1 MAYVRCDSCGAKA
14 LEIASKCPTC
24 AHPCDVFSASGER
37 MALSRCS
44 GCGIM
49 HRRDRSCHWCADSTR
64 QTWSSSVVTRASL
77 GVGIVAFATIGVLR
91 YGPAAQDV
99 LAQSFATSRQSA
111 APMSAAHALLVPAA
125 FAKEAMPSIASTPSV
140 AVSDSTAVDAAF
152 DADSASMRVASWVP
166 MVARTW
172 VNVRND
178 ASRGGNVVGV
188 INPSSRAMLGESRG
202 GWRQVRSTDVVGW
215 VDPKLFDADTLRHRE

>member
-14 LEIASKCPTC
+14 LEIASSCPTC
-24 AHPCDVFSASGER
+24 AHPFDVFSAAGER
-37 MALSRCS
+37 MAMSRCS

-64 QTWSSSVVTRASL
+64 QSWSHSVVTRATL
-77 GVGIVAFATIGVLR
+77 GVGVVAFATIGVLR
-91 YGPAAQDV
+91 YGTAAQSVVAQSLVTERQAPALMSTAPVSLASTVPVREPTPPIAATPTVGAGEMPAAD
-99 LAQSFATSRQSA
+99 
-111 APMSAAHALLVPAA
+111 AP
-125 FAKEAMPSIASTPSV
+125 FTG
-140 AVSDSTAVDAAF
+140 
-152 DADSASMRVASWVP
+152 DSASMRVASWVP

-178 ASRGGNVVGV
+178 ASRGGNVIGV

-202 GWRQVRSTDVVGW
+202 GWRQVRSPDVEGW
-215 VDPKLFDADTLRHRE
+215 VDPKLFDADTLRHRG

>member
-14 LEIASKCPTC
+14 LEVASTCPTC
-24 AHPCDVFSASGER
+24 AHPFDVFSAGGER
-37 MALSRCS
+37 LALSRCS

-49 HRRDRSCHWCADSTR
+49 HRRDRSCHWCAKPTR
-64 QTWSSSVVTRASL
+64 QTWSSSVVMRATL
-77 GVGIVAFATIGVLR
+77 GVSVVAFATFGVVR
-91 YGPAAQDV
+91 YGSVAQDL
-99 LAQSFATSRQSA
+99 LAQSFTTARPAQAQMIAPSARGASA
-111 APMSAAHALLVPAA
+111 ARASEVR
-125 FAKEAMPSIASTPSV
+125 PSIAETPSV
-140 AVSDSTAVDAAF
+140 VASDSTAVTAAF
-152 DADSASMRVASWVP
+152 DADSTSMRLASWVP

-215 VDPKLFDADTLRHRE
+215 VDPKLFDADTLRHRG